1 MRIVSCIITC
11 LILLTSC
18 GNQKPPSKNPYIT
31 YFYEADSVPKIYL
44 FRDIANGL
52 DELFQRIY
60 AVDDSQGN
68 HIVVETYAADGR
80 IIEAL
85 NYNTDSLDVMDHMVV
100 NRTGNK
106 TKAELFK
113 NKLIPMNDREEV
125 WFASRFQGFMDSTL
139 ILKEIKR
146 KISGKEVVH
155 DVLGEKVPAIVMKDR
170 IRMTNFNPFTKKE
183 RVLEGNAI
191 NYFAK
196 GYGLVEWFTPDKKV
210 HYRLEKIM
218 TQEEW
223 IKIITR

>member
-1 MRIVSCIITC
+1 MRIFAYIIAC
-11 LILLTSC
+11 FILLTSC
-18 GNQKPPSKNPYIT
+18 RNQQTESKNQYIT

-60 AVDDSQGN
+60 TVDDSQGS
-68 HIVVETYAADGR
+68 HIIVETYAADGR

-100 NRTGNK
+100 NRNGKK

-146 KISGKEVVH
+146 KVNGKEILC
-155 DVLGEKVPAIVMKDR
+155 DVMGEQVPTIVMKDR

-183 RVLEGNAI
+183 RVLEGNSI